1 MSYLKISIKDNFSA
15 PMMKKLRQAGPR
27 AEHAVA
33 VQIESDTEPFV
44 PALTKSFVDRTQVVD
59 GTVIYPGPYARF
71 LYNGKL
77 MIDPDTGSA
86 WAQKGA
92 TKVVAGKDLDI
103 KQDSSDVDV
112 GFSVWETVCLIKL
125 AVYYSEF
132 GCVVAGSYFC
142 LTQTYTCFWSFSS
155 CRRVSYE
162 VGHCVC
168 PWP

>member
-1 MSYLKISIKDNFSA
+1 MSYLKISMKDNFSA

-44 PALTKSFVDRTQVVD
+44 PALTKSLVDRTQVVD

-86 WAQKGA
+86 WAPKGA
-92 TKVVAGKDLDI
+92 TKVVTEKDLDI
-103 KQDSSDVDV
+103 KTDVHSQAQSHW
-112 GFSVWETVCLIKL
+112 FEASKAQNMEKWTR
-125 AVYYSEF
+125 
-132 GCVVAGSYFC
+132 VAGRAIDRE
-142 LTQTYTCFWSFSS
+142 LDK
-155 CRRVSYE
+155 
-162 VGHCVC
+162 
-168 PWP
+168 